1 VVRQLSGFDCSGETT
16 PNMIAFTNRTQATKI
31 NFNFVLLSTCFKLYI
46 SKSIF
51 IMFIGLMDFKVELWG
66 LLDLG

>member
-1 VVRQLSGFDCSGETT
+1 
-16 PNMIAFTNRTQATKI
+16 MIAFTNKTQATKI